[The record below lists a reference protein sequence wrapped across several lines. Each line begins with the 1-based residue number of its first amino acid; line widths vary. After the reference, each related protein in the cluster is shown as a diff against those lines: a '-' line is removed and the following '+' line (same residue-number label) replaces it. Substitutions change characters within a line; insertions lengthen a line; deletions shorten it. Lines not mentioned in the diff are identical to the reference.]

1 MLIASKQM
9 RISMNYFKVLL
20 LFVWFSNI
28 SFNIGFSQS
37 DIPKGNIKGR
47 LIDSESKLP
56 LIGANIAVLN
66 SPNGAA
72 TDHEGYFVINSV
84 PAGAYSLQFNYIGY
98 QQKIKTDV
106 IVRPQRITYLNIE
119 LKSTT
124 LETNAISVTAGYFSE
139 SDDEPTSVVNFSY
152 EEIRRAPGSAGDVSR
167 ILMTLPSI
175 AKVNDQSNNLIVRGG
190 NPIENTFYID
200 NIEIANINHFPHQGA
215 SGGPIGILNVDFIE
229 DVSFYSGGFSS
240 IYGDKLSAIM
250 DIDFRAGN
258 RQHFETQLDL
268 NFSGFGGI
276 VEGPL
281 FGQKGSCMLSA
292 RRSYLDFVVD
302 VFNVG
307 STVAP
312 VYGDI
317 IGKLTYDLDAY
328 NKLIFIGVFA
338 DDHNSP
344 DREVAEENYMTHFGT
359 QDVYQSIFGLNWRSL
374 WGKIGYSNTSVAY
387 SQNNFSEDFY
397 ETTTAKYDIKNHST
411 EQAFKFRN
419 INHFVLSK
427 INTLELGLEA
437 KILNE
442 DYDNWYNQSTNT
454 LGDTVPALILKNEI
468 SATKFG
474 GFINFVSNPFN
485 RITTTLGVRIDY
497 FSFNETI
504 EWSPRFSASYQL
516 TPGTSINGSVGMYYQ
531 TLPLLLLSQNE
542 SFKGLKNPSAIHFI
556 VGMEN
561 LLTESTKLTVEIY
574 QKDYSNFPMDP
585 KQPAIF
591 VLDKNY
597 FDNYESLLDKGKASS
612 KGVEIMVQKKLAEDF
627 YGLASASFFKS
638 RYQGLDGKWR
648 DRDYDNRVTFSVEG
662 GYKPN
667 SNWEFSI
674 RWIYAG
680 GVPYTPF
687 DIEKSKLNYRAVY
700 DENRI
705 NETRYPDYHSM
716 NLRVDKR
723 WNFSS
728 SNIVFYLSIWNVYN
742 RQNLANYFWNDKE
755 QKQDEVYQWG
765 MLPIFGFEYEF

>member
-1 MLIASKQM
+1 MFNKILSAFKITFIIFLLIH
-9 RISMNYFKVLL
+9 V
-20 LFVWFSNI
+20 
-28 SFNIGFSQS
+28 
-37 DIPKGNIKGR
+37 DIFAITTGTIKGR
-47 LIDSESKLP
+47 LVDAETQSP
-56 LIGANIAVLN
+56 LIGANVIVFNYQL
-66 SPNGAA
+66 GAA
-72 TDHEGYFVINSV
+72 TDHEGSFVINSV

-98 QQKIKTDV
+98 QQKIKTDI
-106 IVRPQRITYLNIE
+106 IVRPQRITYVNDE

-124 LETNAISVTAGYFSE
+124 LETDAISVTAGYFSE
-139 SDDEPTSVVNFSY
+139 SDNEPANVVDFSH

-200 NIEIANINHFPHQGA
+200 NVEMPNINHFPHQGA

-229 DVSFYSGGFSS
+229 DVKFYSGGFASV
-240 IYGDKLSAIM
+240 YGDKLSAIM
-250 DIDFRAGN
+250 DIDFREGN
-258 RQHFETQLDL
+258 RKHFETQLDL

-281 FGQKGSCMLSA
+281 FGEKGSWMLSA

-317 IGKLTYDLDAY
+317 LGKLTYDLDAY

-344 DREVAEENYMTHFGT
+344 DREVAEENYMTHFGN
-359 QDVYQSIFGLNWRSL
+359 QDMYQSTFGLNWRSL

-387 SQNNFSEDFY
+387 SQNKFDEDFY
-397 ETTTAKYDIKNHST
+397 ETSTAKYDLKNCST
-411 EQAFKFRN
+411 EQAFKIRN
-419 INHFVLSK
+419 INHFILSE
-427 INTLELGLEA
+427 NSNLEFGIDTKYL
-437 KILNE
+437 IE
-442 DYDNWYNQSTNT
+442 DYDNWYNQTTNT
-454 LGDTVPALILKNEI
+454 VGDTISALSLKDEI

-474 GFINFVSNPFN
+474 GFLNFVSVPFQ
-485 RITTTLGVRIDY
+485 RLTTTFGVRADY

-504 EWSPRFSASYQL
+504 ELSPRFSASYQL
-516 TPGTSINGSVGMYYQ
+516 TPETSINGSVGTFYQ

-542 SFKGLKNPSAIHFI
+542 SFKDLKNPSAIHYI
-556 VGMEN
+556 IGMEH
-561 LLTESTKLTVEIY
+561 LLTESTKLTFEIY
-574 QKDYSNFPMDP
+574 QKEYTNFPMDP
-585 KQPAIF
+585 KQPSIF

-627 YGLASASFFKS
+627 YGFASASYFKS
-638 RYQGLDGKWR
+638 RYQGLGGKWR
-648 DRDYDNRVTFSVEG
+648 DRDYDNQFTFSVEG

-667 SNWEFSI
+667 SNWEFSM

-687 DIEKSKLNYRAVY
+687 DIEKSKLNHRAVY
-700 DENRI
+700 NENRI

-765 MLPIFGFEYEF
+765 LLPIFGLEYEF